1 MHMNSQA
8 PFIKKLLTHN
18 RAVGFFPLKNE
29 PSPALFPI
37 VPTAI
42 VPTNASADSLKL
54 AEELK
59 NRFLSDRVCVYI
71 PGSAF
76 DKYGTRHG
84 RGGGWY
90 DRFLASVPS
99 SWMRI
104 GLCFE
109 ENFSSELLKREAWD
123 QPVDWVCVQKV
134 DGMDYYETKARNI

>member
-1 MHMNSQA
+1 MDSQA
-8 PFIKKLLTHN
+8 SFVKKLLTYH
-18 RAVGFFPLKNE
+18 RAVGFLPLKNE
-29 PSPALFPI
+29 PSPTLFPI
-37 VPTAI
+37 APTAI
-42 VPTNASADSLKL
+42 VPTNTSIDSLKI
-54 AEELK
+54 AEELAS
-59 NRFLSDRVCVYI
+59 RFLSDRICLYI

-99 SWMRI
+99 PWMRI

-109 ENFSSELLKREAWD
+109 ENFSSDDVLKREAWD

-134 DGMDYYETKARNI
+134 EGMDYYETKARNI